1 MTTRP
6 DTADSS
12 KIVPR
17 AAGDS
22 RASLWQMLKEA
33 VTEWIE
39 DDASQ
44 LAAALSYYTAVSVAP
59 LLVLI
64 VVIVGLFLGEELAES
79 QLLTQ
84 LRGAIGPEGALFLQ
98 TALENADQPTLA
110 SIAGIL
116 SSLTL
121 LWSATNVF
129 GQLQNSLNTIW
140 DVEKKSSGGL
150 WNTIRT
156 RFLSFTLVLGIAFLL
171 LVSLVISA
179 ALTTFIEWGNG
190 ILPGMDWLWQ
200 VVNLVVSFGV
210 VVLLFAAIYKV
221 LPDVQI
227 AWRTVWL
234 GATVTALLFTLGK
247 FILSWYLAN
256 AGSTYGAIG
265 SLVVFLLWV
274 YYSAQILFFGAEF
287 TQVYARHYA
296 PDNELG
302 ELARTNP
309 Q

>member
-1 MTTRP
+1 
-6 DTADSS
+6 
-12 KIVPR
+12 
-17 AAGDS
+17 
-22 RASLWQMLKEA
+22 MLKEA